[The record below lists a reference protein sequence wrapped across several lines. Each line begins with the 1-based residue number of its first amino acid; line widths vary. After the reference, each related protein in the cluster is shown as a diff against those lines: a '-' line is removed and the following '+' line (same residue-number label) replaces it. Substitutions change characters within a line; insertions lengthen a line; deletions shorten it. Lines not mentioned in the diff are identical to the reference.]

1 MKHGADRNGQQE
13 VCECVSVYVHTYVY
27 WGSGLGERGAISK
40 ISHPNIPQPAAV
52 GISID
57 LRTGCAEL
65 IDLPE
70 GSCGIQE

>member
-1 MKHGADRNGQQE
+1 M
-13 VCECVSVYVHTYVY
+13 CECVSVYVRTYVY
-27 WGSGLGERGAISK
+27 WMVWVGERGGISK
-40 ISHPNIPQPAAV
+40 ISHPNIPRPAAV

-65 IDLPE
+65 IDLPG

>member
-1 MKHGADRNGQQE
+1 MR
-13 VCECVSVYVHTYVY
+13 
-27 WGSGLGERGAISK
+27 ERGGLSK

-57 LRTGCAEL
+57 LRTGWAEL